1 MQTCPPVREEFNNFK
16 FVQQEFFDT
25 ITLAIPDFL
34 EEISTEEK
42 QTKLP
47 PAMVDNVY
55 FFANKS
61 RDMLFQMSQ
70 VTADDIQ
77 LDAETL
83 LNQIGTQISASTAG
97 FQQFGSGTKD
107 INGIVVA
114 CMNYKQ
120 NYPYGSKYAI
130 LFLFL
135 VEGTCFMGSFTVPFD
150 CRAECTNV
158 FLLLIDSLK
167 LSANS

>member
-61 RDMLFQMSQ
+61 RDMLFQISSS
-70 VTADDIQ
+70 
-77 LDAETL
+77 ETVL
-83 LNQIGTQISASTAG
+83 A
-97 FQQFGSGTKD
+97 
-107 INGIVVA
+107 
-114 CMNYKQ
+114 
-120 NYPYGSKYAI
+120 
-130 LFLFL
+130 
-135 VEGTCFMGSFTVPFD
+135 
-150 CRAECTNV
+150 
-158 FLLLIDSLK
+158 
-167 LSANS
+167 